1 MFIVY
6 GIFNLFKGKLFI
18 LYVLFLLLL
27 FVGVIVLYV
36 LLYFEFFMIKNVI
49 KLAVNSNLIIFI
61 NKWLI
66 WILIGIFVV

>member
-49 KLAVNSNLIIFI
+49 KLVVNSNLIIFI

>member
-27 FVGVIVLYV
+27 FVGIIVLYV

-49 KLAVNSNLIIFI
+49 KLVVNSNLIIFI

-66 WILIGIFVV
+66 WILLGIFVV